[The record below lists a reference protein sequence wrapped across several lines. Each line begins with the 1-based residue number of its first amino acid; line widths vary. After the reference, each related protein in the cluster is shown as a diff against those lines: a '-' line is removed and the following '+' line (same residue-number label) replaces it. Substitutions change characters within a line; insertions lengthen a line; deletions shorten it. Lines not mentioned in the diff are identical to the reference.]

1 MNGMREA
8 RAMSLMRRLGARIQG
23 ETQQWMRADRHG
35 RPHHGVGQSAS
46 SEAIA
51 ARCLSLVELALSTGD
66 S

>member
-1 MNGMREA
+1 MA
-8 RAMSLMRRLGARIQG
+8 API
-23 ETQQWMRADRHG
+23 T
-35 RPHHGVGQSAS
+35 GVGQSAS

>member
-1 MNGMREA
+1 MA
-8 RAMSLMRRLGARIQG
+8 API
-23 ETQQWMRADRHG
+23 T
-35 RPHHGVGQSAS
+35 GVGQSAC